1 MCGIVS
7 IFNIKE
13 QTPALRK
20 QALEMSKKIRHRG
33 PDWSGIYCGKSA
45 ILCHER
51 LSIVDPQSGKQPL
64 FAPDHHQVL
73 AVNGEIYNHQELRKR
88 YAGRYEFQTGSDCEV
103 ILALYRDKGIHF
115 LEDLNGIF
123 AFALYDEEKDDF
135 LIARDPIGV
144 IPLYIGHDKEGKV
157 YCASELKALEGFCDV
172 YEPFLPG
179 HYYLG
184 SEGKMV
190 KWYQR
195 DWESYDNVKDN
206 AASVKV
212 VHDALEAAV
221 KRQLM
226 SDVPYGVLLSGGL
239 DSSVISAVAKKFAAR
254 RVETDSTQ
262 DAWWPQ
268 LHSFAVG
275 LKGAPDLAKAREVA
289 DYIGTIHHEI
299 NYTIQEGLD
308 AVRDVIYYIETYDV
322 TTVRAS
328 TPMYLLARVIK
339 SMGIKMVLSGE
350 GADEVFG
357 GYLYFHKA
365 PNAKA
370 FHEETVRKLS
380 KLYLYDCLRANK
392 SLSAWGVEGR
402 VPFLD
407 KDFLDVAMRL
417 NPEAKM
423 CPGHTIE
430 KKIVREAFADMLPES
445 VAWRQKEQ
453 FSDGVGYSWIDTL
466 KEVTAAAVSD
476 DEMAHAA
483 ERFPINTPMNKEEYY
498 YRSIFEEYFPSE
510 SAARSVPSVPSVA
523 CSTAEALAW
532 DESFKNVND
541 PSGRAVAGVHEEAY
555 EK

>member
-7 IFNIKE
+7 IFNIKK
-13 QTPALRK
+13 QTKELRDKAL
-20 QALEMSKKIRHRG
+20 AMAKKIRHRG
-33 PDWSGIYCGKSA
+33 PDWSGIYCGDTA
-45 ILCHER
+45 ILAHER

-64 FAPDHHQVL
+64 FSLDHKQIL
-73 AVNGEIYNHQELRKR
+73 AVNGEIYNHQDIRKR
-88 YAGRYEFQTGSDCEV
+88 YAGIYPFQTGSDCEV
-103 ILALYRDKGIHF
+103 ILALYQDKGIHF

-123 AFALYDEEKDDF
+123 AFALYDEEKDEF

-144 IPLYIGHDKEGKV
+144 IPLYIGYDADGKV
-157 YCASELKALEGFCDV
+157 YCASELKALEGYCDR

-179 HYYLG
+179 HYYY
-184 SEGKMV
+184 SKEGKMTR
-190 KWYQR
+190 WYTR
-195 DWESYDNVKDN
+195 DWMSFDVVKN
-206 AASVKV
+206 NPASVEELRN
-212 VHDALEAAV
+212 ALEAAV
-221 KRQLM
+221 RRQLM

-239 DSSVISAVAKKFAAR
+239 DSSVISAIAKKYASR
-254 RVETDSTQ
+254 RIETNGKQ
-262 DAWWPQ
+262 EAWWPQ
-268 LHSFAVG
+268 LHSFAIG

-289 DYIGTIHHEI
+289 DFIGTIHHEI

-308 AVRDVIYYIETYDV
+308 AVRDVIYFIETYDV

-365 PNAKA
+365 PDARA

-407 KDFLDVAMRL
+407 KEFLDVAMRI
-417 NPEAKM
+417 NPVAKM
-423 CPGHTIE
+423 CTGKTIE
-430 KKIVREAFADMLPES
+430 KKIIREAFQDMLPES

-453 FSDGVGYSWIDTL
+453 FSDGVGYNWIDTVFPQRKCRTQCAQCAQCSMFYCRSPGL
-466 KEVTAAAVSD
+466 GRSFQR
-476 DEMAHAA
+476 DE
-483 ERFPINTPMNKEEYY
+483 
-498 YRSIFEEYFPSE
+498 
-510 SAARSVPSVPSVA
+510 
-523 CSTAEALAW
+523 
-532 DESFKNVND
+532 
-541 PSGRAVAGVHEEAY
+541 RAKRTCRNGHTRGGV
-555 EK
+555 

>member
-1 MCGIVS
+1 MCGIAG
-7 IFNIKE
+7 ILNIKYQSRE
-13 QTPALRK
+13 LRNK
-20 QALEMSKKIRHRG
+20 VLKMAQKIRHRG
-33 PDWSGIYCGKSA
+33 PDWSGIYVGGSA
-45 ILCHER
+45 ILAHER
-51 LSIVDPQSGKQPL
+51 LSIVDPESGGQPL
-64 FAPDHHQVL
+64 FSPDRKQVL
-73 AVNGEIYNHQELRKR
+73 AVNGEIYNHREIRTR
-88 YAGRYEFQTGSDCEV
+88 YADRYHFQTGSDCEV
-103 ILALYRDKGIHF
+103 ILALYKEKGIHF
-115 LEDLNGIF
+115 LEELNGIF
-123 AFALYDEEKDDF
+123 AFVLYDEEKDEF

-144 IPLYIGHDKEGKV
+144 IPLYIGKDKEGRI
-157 YCASELKALEGFCDV
+157 YFGSELKALEGFCDK

-179 HYYLG
+179 HYFY
-184 SEGKMV
+184 SKEGKMNR
-190 KWYQR
+190 WYTR
-195 DWESYDNVKDN
+195 NWTEYNAVKDN
-206 AASVKV
+206 DAKVNDVKK
-212 VHDALEAAV
+212 ALEEAV
-221 KRQLM
+221 QRQLM

-239 DSSVISAVAKKFAAR
+239 DSSVISAIAKKYAAKR
-254 RVETDSTQ
+254 IETDGTS

-275 LKGAPDLAKAREVA
+275 LKGAPDLIKAREVA
-289 DYIGTIHHEI
+289 EYIGTVHHEI

-308 AVRDVIYYIETYDV
+308 AIRDVIYFIETYDV

-365 PNAKA
+365 PTPQA
-370 FHEETVRKLS
+370 FHEETVRKLN
-380 KLYLYDCLRANK
+380 KLHLYDCLRANK
-392 SLSAWGVEGR
+392 SLAAWGVEGR

-407 KDFLDVAMRL
+407 KEFLDIAMRL
-417 NPEAKM
+417 NPKAKM
-423 CPGHTIE
+423 CPGKEIE
-430 KKIVREAFADMLPES
+430 KRIVREAFEDMLPPS

-476 DEMAHAA
+476 EQMEHVA

-498 YRSIFEEYFPSE
+498 YRSIFEEHFPSE

-532 DESFKNVND
+532 DVAFQHLND
-541 PSGRAVAGVHEEAY
+541 PSGRAVKGIHEEAY
-555 EK
+555 TD